1 MVKFSHSKGKI
12 NGGLALG
19 AVLGAA
25 IPIVATVAT
34 GGLAAVGLPLWIALG
49 GVVSGLLA
57 GNVEPKTALDRAL
70 DRDAAKTSVDTR
82 GE

>member
-1 MVKFSHSKGKI
+1 M
-12 NGGLALG
+12 
-19 AVLGAA
+19 
-25 IPIVATVAT
+25 
-34 GGLAAVGLPLWIALG
+34 WIALG

>member
-1 MVKFSHSKGKI
+1 MVKFTHSKGKI

-25 IPIVATVAT
+25 IPIVAIAAT
-34 GGLAAVGLPLWIALG
+34 GGLAAVPVAMWIALG

-57 GNVEPKTALDRAL
+57 GNVEPKNALDRAL
-70 DRDAAKTSVDTR
+70 DRDAAKAARSD
-82 GE
+82 G

>member
-1 MVKFSHSKGKI
+1 MVKFTHSKGKI

-25 IPIVATVAT
+25 IPIVAVAAT
-34 GGLAAVGLPLWIALG
+34 GGLAAVPVAMWIALG

-57 GNVEPKTALDRAL
+57 GNVERKTKLDCAL
-70 DRDAAKTSVDTR
+70 DRDAAKTSVDTD